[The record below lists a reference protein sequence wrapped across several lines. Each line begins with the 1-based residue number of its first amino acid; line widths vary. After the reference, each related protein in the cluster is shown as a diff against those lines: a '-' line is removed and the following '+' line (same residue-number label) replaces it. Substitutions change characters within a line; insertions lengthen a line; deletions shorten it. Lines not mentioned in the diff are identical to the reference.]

1 MIAIKKYF
9 FQMTACLLLTMPIM
23 CRADSGIGN
32 TEDTETVGGT
42 IPVIQKLFVTGG
54 GYSDL
59 FSSISPEDFD
69 AGFKETNEGKVILT
83 VLSNTAWKL
92 SVKGGFRPVGDYV
105 KPASDL
111 LVKIKNKT
119 IIDEAPGSGRAFNN
133 AFADFGPLSNEEQ
146 VLWMNKGTGD
156 YCRAVVDYK
165 VLLSPAKD
173 IPGKY
178 WATVTYT
185 ISAP

>member
-9 FQMTACLLLTMPIM
+9 FQMAVYLLLTMPVV
-23 CRADSGIGN
+23 CWADSGIGD
-32 TEDTETVGGT
+32 TEGTETVGGS
-42 IPVIQKLFVTGG
+42 IPVIQKLFVTGE

-59 FSSISPEDFD
+59 FSSITPEDFD

-92 SVKGGFRPVGDYV
+92 SVKGEFRPVGDYV

-119 IIDEAPGSGRAFNN
+119 VFDKAPGSGGAFNN
-133 AFADFGPLSNEEQ
+133 AFADFGPLSNEGQ
-146 VLWMNKGTGD
+146 VLWMNEGAGD
-156 YCRAVVDYK
+156 YCQAVVDYK
-165 VLLSPAKD
+165 VLLGPAKD

-178 WATVTYT
+178 LATVTYT

>member
-9 FQMTACLLLTMPIM
+9 FQMTAYLLLIIPIV
-23 CRADSGIGN
+23 CWADYGIGDA
-32 TEDTETVGGT
+32 EDTETVGGT
-42 IPVIQKLFVTGG
+42 IPVIQKFFVTGD

-59 FSSISPEDFD
+59 FSSITPEDFD

-119 IIDEAPGSGRAFNN
+119 VIDEAPGSGGAFNKS
-133 AFADFGPLSNEEQ
+133 FADFGPLSNEEQ
-146 VLWMNKGTGD
+146 VLWMNEGTGD
-156 YCRAVVDYK
+156 YCQAVVDYK
-165 VLLSPAKD
+165 VLLCPAKD

-178 WATVTYT
+178 LATVTYT

>member
-1 MIAIKKYF
+1 MALI
-9 FQMTACLLLTMPIM
+9 MPVI
-23 CRADSGIGN
+23 CCADSGMKN
-32 TEDTETVGGT
+32 TDAAETVGGT
-42 IPVIQKLFVTGG
+42 IPVIQKLFVAGD
-54 GYSDL
+54 GYLDL
-59 FSSISPEDFD
+59 FSSITPEDFD

-92 SVKGGFRPVGDYV
+92 SVKGEFRPVGNYV

-111 LVKIKNKT
+111 LIKIRNKT
-119 IIDEAPGSGRAFNN
+119 VIDETPGSGGAFNN
-133 AFADFGPLSNEEQ
+133 AFADFGHLSNEEQ
-146 VLWMNKGTGD
+146 VLWMNEGTGD
-156 YCRAVVDYK
+156 YCQAVVDYK

-178 WATVTYT
+178 CATVTYT